1 MHSSDPPLIK
11 KEVKVRFKICL
22 SKNST
27 TYQLHW
33 LFVSTA
39 LGFLQCGT
47 SSFCFFLLYFHFTLL
62 IIMITNDWFIIIGK
76 NINHQ
81 KRHDSFSFL
90 IQPGLRPSLCWIHHH
105 CAAKKPNH
113 FINKNHMLEMHYLCD
128 QNQSWPS
135 KKEPWLLLLNPCSII
150 SLPTHWS
157 WNTDIHYNLH

>member
-1 MHSSDPPLIK
+1 MWH
-11 KEVKVRFKICL
+11 VK
-22 SKNST
+22 
-27 TYQLHW
+27 
-33 LFVSTA
+33 
-39 LGFLQCGT
+39 FL
-47 SSFCFFLLYFHFTLL
+47 FFLLYFHFTLL
-62 IIMITNDWFIIIGK
+62 IIMLTNDWFIIIGK

-135 KKEPWLLLLNPCSII
+135 KKEPWLLLLNPCSITLSLYPPIEAEILTFITTYTSRYSIFLCI
-150 SLPTHWS
+150 SYTTQFAQFGFNFILFQLFWMFF
-157 WNTDIHYNLH
+157 LFA